1 MYKIEVI
8 YDYLELSRLD
18 YQKLKLDGNEKVSP
32 QFCDE
37 LCPKKGISVISGIF
51 CGKAESSNIPTAK
64 QASSWYHITFEAS
77 VFQQMQ
83 ALFLEA
89 HIVLINSGDDFPI
102 TETQHVMGTRR
113 PWFQHMTTWME
124 WNFKNDSMMLCL

>member
-1 MYKIEVI
+1 MFTFCLNLCYHGILFYLPFSLSCSQIRYK
-8 YDYLELSRLD
+8 
-18 YQKLKLDGNEKVSP
+18 
-32 QFCDE
+32 
-37 LCPKKGISVISGIF
+37 SVICSL
-51 CGKAESSNIPTAK
+51 P
-64 QASSWYHITFEAS
+64 YHRAHFEAS

-113 PWFQHMTTWME
+113 P
-124 WNFKNDSMMLCL
+124 